1 MAKMTLDLNGDPISS
16 NKPTATKIVDKQG
29 RTLTIQDP
37 TIMWESRLVRMLGE
51 SASNAAYMT
60 AYALPAVMVV
70 DIDGEPIPFP
80 SNQIQLDSLIQQ
92 LGREG
97 MGAVM
102 DHLIATAEAAKA
114 GGEAAATVKK

>member
-1 MAKMTLDLNGDPISS
+1 MTTMTIDDPTSPPS
-16 NKPTATKIVDKQG
+16 NKPSATKITDKMG
-29 RTLTIQDP
+29 RTLTIKDP
-37 TIMWESRLVRMLGE
+37 TIMQESRLVRVLGE
-51 SASNAAYMT
+51 AASNAAYMT

-70 DIDGEPIPFP
+70 DIDGEEFPFP
-80 SNQIQLDSLIQQ
+80 HNQVTLDYLIQQ

-114 GGEAAATVKK
+114 AGEAAATIKK